1 MSPKPTMHDN
11 EQSDELVVPTK
22 SPNEACP
29 RGQEATEGRSSAEGN
44 TGQQNAP
51 RTQSR
56 TSAPSALARVRQAA
70 KRDQKR
76 RFTALLHHVTIDLLR
91 AVFLS
96 LSRRAAAGVDGVT
109 WSTYAQDLEARLA
122 DLHGRVQRGAYRAKP
137 SRRVFIPK
145 PDGQQRPLGI
155 AALEDKVV
163 QCAVVEVLNA
173 IYESDFLGF
182 SYGFRP
188 GRSQHQALDALATA
202 IQRKKVNWVL
212 DADIRGFFDTIDH
225 GWLRKFVEHRIA
237 DPRMLRLIQKWLSAG
252 VLEEGRWSRT
262 DAGTPQGATIS
273 PLLANVYLH
282 YVFDLWIQQLRK
294 RTAKGEVY
302 VVRYA
307 DDIVIGAE
315 HESDAMRL
323 RVELQQRLERFGLE
337 LHAEKTRL
345 LRFGRKAEE
354 QRRAQGESAPETFDF
369 LGFTHICGRS
379 RQGWFLL
386 RRHTTSKRMRTKL
399 KEIRKELMKRR
410 HAPVSAQGAWIGAVV
425 RGYFAYHAVPTNAR
439 RLSSF
444 RYLLTRSWLHALR
457 RRSQRRRV
465 TWERME
471 RWAKRWIPPARIS
484 HPFPWD
490 RFDDRTRGR
499 SRVR

>member
-1 MSPKPTMHDN
+1 MSPKPTMNDN

-22 SPNEACP
+22 LPNEACP
-29 RGQEATEGRSSAEGN
+29 RGQEATEGRSSAKGN

-70 KRDQKR
+70 KRDKKK

-91 AVFLS
+91 AAFLS

-109 WSTYAQDLEARLA
+109 WSAYAQDLEARLV

-145 PDGQQRPLGI
+145 SDGQQRPLGI

-163 QCAVVEVLNA
+163 QRAVVEVLNA

-225 GWLRKFVEHRIA
+225 GWLRKFVEHRIG
-237 DPRMLRLIQKWLSAG
+237 D
-252 VLEEGRWSRT
+252 SR
-262 DAGTPQGATIS
+262 
-273 PLLANVYLH
+273 
-282 YVFDLWIQQLRK
+282 
-294 RTAKGEVY
+294 
-302 VVRYA
+302 
-307 DDIVIGAE
+307 VIGAE

-354 QRRAQGESAPETFDF
+354 QRRARGESAPETFDF

-386 RRHTTSKRMRTKL
+386 CRHTTSKRMRTKL
-399 KEIRKELMKRR
+399 KEIREELMKRR
-410 HAPVSAQGAWIGAVV
+410 HAPISAQGAWIGAVV
-425 RGYFAYHAVPTNAR
+425 RGYFAYHAVPTNSR